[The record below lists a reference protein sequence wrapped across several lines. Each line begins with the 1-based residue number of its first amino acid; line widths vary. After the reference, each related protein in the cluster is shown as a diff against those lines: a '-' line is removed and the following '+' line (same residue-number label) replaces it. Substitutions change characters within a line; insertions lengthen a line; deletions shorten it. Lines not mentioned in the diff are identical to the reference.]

1 MWLHLVQVLE
11 SAVDRYLLG
20 TSVIE
25 TDLLESAHIFHVTL
39 SECLHLRFKVACAP
53 SSLARIH

>member
-11 SAVDRYLLG
+11 SAIDSYLLG

-25 TDLLESAHIFHVTL
+25 TDLLQSAHIFNITL
-39 SECLHLRFKVACAP
+39 SECLHLRFKVASAP